1 VKCRFRIVLE
11 GQETECVVKGE
22 HDVHTYYAPKTG
34 KKYEVEL
41 VDLEGKQWMADRE
54 AARLIRG

>member
-1 VKCRFRIVLE
+1 MKCRFRIVLE
-11 GQETECVVKGE
+11 GQETECVVKGD

-41 VDLEGKQWMADRE
+41 YDLETQ
-54 AARLIRG
+54 